1 MKNNNSSPSSDKV
14 ERTIRIDP
22 ASLPLGYRLRQA
34 DNMVEID
41 PDAAALIRRAQN
53 EGGGEAVDQPKA

>member
-1 MKNNNSSPSSDKV
+1 MKNNNSNPSSDKA

-34 DNMVEID
+34 DNMVEIE

-53 EGGGEAVDQPKA
+53 EGGGEVVDGSEA